1 MVNIASSPEQI
12 GEFELIV
19 AAVGN
24 AFTVTV
30 VVTPESGRLQ
40 LPTFTLSRFRVVLAV
55 TALTVTS
62 TVPLAAIVAVP
73 DAAPL

>member
-1 MVNIASSPEQI
+1 MVNIASSPEHT
-12 GEFELIV
+12 GEFELMV

-30 VVTPESGRLQ
+30 VVTPESARLQ
-40 LPTFTLSRFRVVLAV
+40 LPTFTLSRFNVVSAV

-62 TVPLAAIVAVP
+62 TVPPAAIVAVP